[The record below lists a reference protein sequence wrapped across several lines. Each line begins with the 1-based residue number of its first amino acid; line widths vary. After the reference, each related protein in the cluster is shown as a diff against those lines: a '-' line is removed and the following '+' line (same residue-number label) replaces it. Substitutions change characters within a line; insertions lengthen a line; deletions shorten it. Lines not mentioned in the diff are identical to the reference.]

1 LGVILE
7 RRLVTLLLVL
17 GLIAVPAMALRAF
30 CVGNSCESAAQ
41 RSDPVPFC
49 SLDPRVRDLVTAG
62 FYEGRSPEALGVT
75 GSTPVVT
82 AAGGGLGVP
91 WPSAQVP
98 RGDAAKVPLLFLGP
112 GFRTTELSD
121 DLGLDQIAPTLEPL
135 LGLERPFPEVRSGR
149 GIDDLVVPGARTP
162 LAVVIVWKG
171 VGMPEIRE
179 TSTPWFDGVSSVPGS
194 TSQPPD
200 GFAGGLAEPGS
211 LPYDPAAVLAT
222 IGSGG
227 LPSDHG
233 VTGTVLRAEHGV
245 ARAFGR
251 GAPSPVI
258 AALGDDL
265 DDTTGGRARI
275 GLLAT
280 DVSDRGL
287 IGGTWYGNED
297 DDLVVP
303 AGRTPAARV
312 DRLLDDGWGADA
324 TPDVLGIV
332 LRGSVSAMDRTTRG
346 IVEAVQARIP
356 DAAMVV
362 TATGSLET
370 TSDTVDAGETL
381 TPAIDAAIATET
393 PIILSAGAGG
403 LFPDEAVAR
412 DAGVS
417 TQQVADA
424 MRAQT
429 APGGTGPLF
438 ADTFP
443 SFTVR
448 FGRYC

>member
-1 LGVILE
+1 VTLE

-17 GLIAVPAMALRAF
+17 GLIAVPAAALRAF
-30 CVGNSCESAAQ
+30 CVGNSCDAAEE

-75 GSTPVVT
+75 GATSVVT
-82 AAGGGLGVP
+82 PIGGGLDVP
-91 WPSAQVP
+91 WPTAQP
-98 RGDAAKVPLLFLGP
+98 PQRYGAEVPLLFLGP
-112 GFRTTELSD
+112 AFRTTELPS
-121 DLGLDQIAPTLEPL
+121 DLGLDQIAPTLEPV
-135 LGLERPFPEVRSGR
+135 LGIDRPFPEVRSGLA
-149 GIDDLVVPGARTP
+149 IDDLVEPASRTP

-171 VGMPEIRE
+171 VGMPEIRAS
-179 TSTPWFDGVSSVPGS
+179 TTPWLDGLSGEPGS
-194 TSQPPD
+194 TAERP
-200 GFAGGLAEPGS
+200 GIAGGLAEPGS
-211 LPYDPAAVLAT
+211 VPYDPAAVLAT

-233 VTGTVLRAEHGV
+233 VVGTVVRTERGV
-245 ARAFGR
+245 ARSFGR
-251 GAPSPVI
+251 GSPSPVI

-265 DDTTGGRARI
+265 DDATDGRSRI

-303 AGRTPAARV
+303 TGRAPAARV
-312 DRLLDDGWGADA
+312 GGLLDDGWGADG
-324 TPDVLGIV
+324 TPDLLGIV
-332 LRGSVSAMDRTTRG
+332 LRGRVATMDRETRA
-346 IVEAVQARIP
+346 IVETVQTRIP
-356 DAAMVV
+356 DAALVV
-362 TATGSLET
+362 TATGSLGT
-370 TSDTVDAGETL
+370 TGEVVDAQATL
-381 TPAIDAAIATET
+381 APAVDAAITTET
-393 PIILSAGAGG
+393 PIVLAPGSGG
-403 LFPDEAVAR
+403 LFPDQRAAL

-424 MRAQT
+424 MRAQRT
-429 APGGTGPLF
+429 PDGSELF

>member
-1 LGVILE
+1 MSLE

-17 GLIAVPAMALRAF
+17 GLLAVPAAALRAF
-30 CVGNSCESAAQ
+30 CVGNSCDAAQ
-41 RSDPVPFC
+41 GRSDPVPFC
-49 SLDPRVRDLVTAG
+49 SLDPRIRQLVTAG

-82 AAGGGLGVP
+82 AIGGGLEVP
-91 WPSAQVP
+91 WPSAQP
-98 RGDAAKVPLLFLGP
+98 RHGYAEKVPLMFLGP
-112 GFRTTELSD
+112 GFRTTELSS
-121 DLGLDQIAPTLEPL
+121 DLELDQIAPTLEPL

-149 GIDDLVVPGARTP
+149 AIDDLVAPGTRSP
-162 LAVVIVWKG
+162 LVLVIVWKG
-171 VGMPEIRE
+171 VGMPEIRGS
-179 TSTPWFDGVSSVPGS
+179 STPWYDGVSTIAGS
-194 TSQPPD
+194 TDERP
-200 GFAGGLAEPGS
+200 GYAGGLAEPGS

-233 VTGTVLRAEHGV
+233 VIGTVVRTEDGV
-245 ARAFGR
+245 ARSFGR

-265 DDTTGGRARI
+265 DQATDGRARI
-275 GLLAT
+275 GLLST

-287 IGGTWYGNED
+287 IGGTWYGNADE
-297 DDLVVP
+297 DLVVR
-303 AGRTPAARV
+303 AGHTPAARV
-312 DRLLDDGWGADA
+312 DRLLDDGWGADV
-324 TPDVLGIV
+324 TPDLIGIV
-332 LRGSVSAMDRTTRG
+332 LRGSVPAMDRTTRA
-346 IVEAVQARIP
+346 IVETVRSTIP
-356 DAAMVV
+356 DSATVF
-362 TATGSLET
+362 TATGSLAT
-370 TSDTVDAGETL
+370 AGDGVDAASALAQAVDSSFTTDTSL
-381 TPAIDAAIATET
+381 VLAAG
-393 PIILSAGAGG
+393 SSG
-403 LFPDEAVAR
+403 LFPDEETAL
-412 DAGVS
+412 DAGIS

-429 APGGTGPLF
+429 APDGSALF